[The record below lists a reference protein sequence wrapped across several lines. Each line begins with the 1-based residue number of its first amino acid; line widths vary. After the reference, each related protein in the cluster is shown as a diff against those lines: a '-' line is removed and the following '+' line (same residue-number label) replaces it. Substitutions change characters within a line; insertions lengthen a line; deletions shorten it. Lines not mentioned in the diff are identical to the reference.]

1 MELENDDFQ
10 VIIEEEKNRTQKKVS
25 PWRPIETNNNI
36 VDRREQNS
44 VWLTNKQSM
53 TRSS

>member
-25 PWRPIETNNNI
+25 P
-36 VDRREQNS
+36 
-44 VWLTNKQSM
+44 
-53 TRSS
+53 